1 MDIKISLSSKH
12 TKMIGIIGYVKISM
26 FGIMKGKG
34 GLYEK
39 SF

>member
-1 MDIKISLSSKH
+1 
-12 TKMIGIIGYVKISM
+12 MIGIIGYTKISM